1 MEDNEELLAL
11 MKRLLD
17 KKYHVMTAKNGKQA
31 LNIIHR
37 EELDIVIS
45 DVMMPVMDGIELT
58 KAIKNDP
65 NYAQLPIIMLTAKNR
80 DEDRNNALV
89 TGADAYITKPF
100 SMTDLD
106 IRVSNIIA
114 NRQRIRKKFAEQT
127 DFKVEEHH
135 YSNPDQAFVEKA
147 VECVKKHLSD
157 GDYDRESFA
166 FDLCI
171 SSSTLY
177 NKLRAITGQNVT
189 GFITSIRLKEACRI
203 LRENPSISIVEL
215 SAKVGFN
222 TPKYFSK
229 CFKKEFGMTVKEFIE
244 K

>member
-1 MEDNEELLAL
+1 
-11 MKRLLD
+11 
-17 KKYHVMTAKNGKQA
+17 
-31 LNIIHR
+31 
-37 EELDIVIS
+37 
-45 DVMMPVMDGIELT
+45 
-58 KAIKNDP
+58 
-65 NYAQLPIIMLTAKNR
+65 MLTAKNQ
-80 DEDRNNALV
+80 DEDRKNALEA
-89 TGADAYITKPF
+89 GADDYITKPF
-100 SMTDLD
+100 SMIDLD

-114 NRQRIRKKFAEQT
+114 NRHRIRKKFAEQT
-127 DFKVEEHH
+127 DFKVEEQH

-147 VECVKKHLSD
+147 VECVKKHISD

-189 GFITSIRLKEACRI
+189 AFITSIRLKEACRI
-203 LRENPSISIVEL
+203 LRENPSISVVEL

-229 CFKKEFGMTVKEFIE
+229 CFKKEFGMTVKDFILLE
-244 K
+244 HRDTEIQR